1 MNAKE
6 FLQQEIN
13 QTHTSGAAKD
23 PNLFISRKYAV
34 GLMEAYHRAKVEED
48 LPTSKQM
55 LDEGNRRYED
65 VNYGDARFD
74 GFMDCYHYIW
84 DKLLNR

>member
-13 QTHTSGAAKD
+13 KTHTRGAAKD

-34 GLMEAYHRAKVEED
+34 GLMEAYHRAKVEAVTDRQIQKEANKCW
-48 LPTSKQM
+48 LPADFRSGAK
-55 LDEGNRRYED
+55 Y
-65 VNYGDARFD
+65 V
-74 GFMDCYHYIW
+74 I
-84 DKLLNR
+84 DKLLNQ